1 MSAYPYLAEILQQ
14 LCDLEQFQESVPS
27 QYLVVKVY
35 SFSYKKGIPHDD
47 SGNGGRFCFRL
58 PGFAQPGRY
67 AQYAKLTG
75 LDQPVIDFLEEDG
88 EVQPF
93 LEQAY
98 QLVDASGA
106 TVYKNVDS
114 PV

>member
-47 SGNGGRFCFRL
+47 SGNGG
-58 PGFAQPGRY
+58 GFVFDCRALHNRADMHNTQ
-67 AQYAKLTG
+67 
-75 LDQPVIDFLEEDG
+75 
-88 EVQPF
+88 
-93 LEQAY
+93 
-98 QLVDASGA
+98 
-106 TVYKNVDS
+106 N
-114 PV
+114 